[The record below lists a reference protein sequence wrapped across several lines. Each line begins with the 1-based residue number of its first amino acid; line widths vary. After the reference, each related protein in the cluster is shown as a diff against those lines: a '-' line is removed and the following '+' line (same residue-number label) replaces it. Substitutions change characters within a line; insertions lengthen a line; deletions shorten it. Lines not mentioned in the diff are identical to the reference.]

1 MNKIKKMDPIT
12 IDITILAPVEKVWD
26 YFNTPERVTQW
37 NFAHETWQ
45 CPHSENDLRVG
56 GKFNHRM
63 EAKDGSFGFDFEGIY
78 DEVIPNEKIK
88 YHLDDGR
95 NVEVIFDKIDEN
107 TTKVTEIFD
116 PEKQNSAEMQRDGW
130 YAILNNFHKYVENN

>member
-1 MNKIKKMDPIT
+1 MEPIK

-26 YFNTPERVTQW
+26 YFNTPAHITKW

-45 CPHSENDLRVG
+45 CPSSENDLKVG
-56 GKFNHRM
+56 GKFKTRM
-63 EAKDGSFGFDFEGIY
+63 EAKDGSFGFDFEGFY
-78 DEVIPNEKIK
+78 DEVIPNEIIK
-88 YHLDDGR
+88 YHLEDGR
-95 NVEVIFDKIDEN
+95 KVEVIFDRIDEN

-130 YAILNNFHKYVENN
+130 YAILDNFHKYVENN

>member
-1 MNKIKKMDPIT
+1 MEPIK

-26 YFNTPERVTQW
+26 YFNDPKHITKW
-37 NFAHETWQ
+37 AFADESWQ
-45 CPHSENDLRVG
+45 CPSSENDLRAG
-56 GKFNHRM
+56 GKFKTRM

-78 DEVIPNEKIK
+78 DEVVTNERIK
-88 YHLDDGR
+88 YHIEDGR

-116 PEKQNSAEMQRDGW
+116 PEKQNSVEMQREGW
-130 YAILNNFHKYVENN
+130 YGILNNFHKYVENH